1 MSCIRTGVA
10 TTRRKKHETTK
21 NNVAKLVLMSIL
33 TVATSFGFTACSS
46 DDELFP
52 ATAATDNRQCSRPG
66 APIECTVLVYM
77 AGCNNLSKCSS
88 NAKYLNARLVFG
100 CCCDTATDGTTANLE
115 VVAGVRQQAG

>member
-1 MSCIRTGVA
+1 M
-10 TTRRKKHETTK
+10 TTK

-52 ATAATDNRQCSRPG
+52 ATAATDNRQGSRPG

-88 NAKYLNARLVFG
+88 NAKFLNACLVFG